1 MSWDEKISHLSQG
14 FRQAS
19 GLLIKRGTAMGP
31 LIPLLSLAP
40 IFLFFAWLFRE
51 IQYAPPVLIFTT
63 LAIVFEYL
71 RHYNRFA
78 HKDPDRLQSEQFR
91 AEMTRMH
98 IISGK
103 NLPHPAFPEELR
115 LTKPSSNPIQD
126 LPTIDSIERKI
137 ESRDD
142 EELAK

>member
-1 MSWDEKISHLSQG
+1 
-14 FRQAS
+14 
-19 GLLIKRGTAMGP
+19 MGP